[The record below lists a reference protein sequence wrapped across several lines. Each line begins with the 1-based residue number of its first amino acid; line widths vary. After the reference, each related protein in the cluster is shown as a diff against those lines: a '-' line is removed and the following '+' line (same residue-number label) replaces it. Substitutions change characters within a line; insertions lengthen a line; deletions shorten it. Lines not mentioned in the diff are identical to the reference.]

1 MNRIFEE
8 ISKSVNENVF
18 SKLGKRSLTVF
29 LVGAGQEN
37 PSSIREPVR
46 KELESKKYIKWFD
59 VYYPEELFEELI
71 LSGTQFDLLSL
82 ENFLAKNVHTV
93 AIILES
99 EGAIAE
105 LGAFA
110 NHKDLNDRLVVIID
124 KKYRKKKSF
133 IMLGPVRYLRNKTKS
148 IVIFHDFI
156 NPKIDKLGEQIR
168 NAVRKISKGVNIDYS
183 VKNPIAAQHFLLAA
197 IYVTEP
203 VKMDILTSMINSI
216 IKRRTSKNIII
227 AKSSLNILLRSSEVI
242 LQDGEYM
249 LTRVGFNRLMQTL
262 KFEPEGYNILNLLDK
277 LRVKVLNQ
285 TLRKKRQWQSM
296 ERAG

>member
-18 SKLGKRSLTVF
+18 SKLGQSNLTVF
-29 LVGAGQEN
+29 LVGAGQKN
-37 PSSIREPVR
+37 PSSIRKSVR
-46 KELESKKYIKWFD
+46 EELESKKYISWFD
-59 VYYPEELFEELI
+59 VYYPEELFEEFI

-82 ENFLAKNVHTV
+82 ENLLAKNVHTV

-99 EGAIAE
+99 PGAIAE

-110 NHKDLNDRLVVIID
+110 NHKDLRDRLVVIID

-133 IMLGPVRYLRNKTKS
+133 IMLGPVRYLRNKTRS
-148 IVIFHDFI
+148 IVIFHNFR
-156 NPKIDKLGEQIR
+156 NPKIDKLVEQIR
-168 NAVRKISKGVNIDYS
+168 NAVRKISKDVDIDYS

-216 IKRRTSKNIII
+216 IRRTSKNIII
-227 AKSSLNILLRSSEVI
+227 VKSSLNILLRSNEVI
-242 LQDGEYM
+242 FQDGEYM
-249 LTRVGFNRLMQTL
+249 LTKVGFNRLMQTL
-262 KFEPEGYNILNLLDK
+262 KFEPEGYSILNLLDK

-285 TLRKKRQWQSM
+285 TLRKQRQWQSM

>member
-18 SKLGKRSLTVF
+18 SKLGQSNLTVF
-29 LVGAGQEN
+29 LVGAGQKN
-37 PSSIREPVR
+37 PSSIRKSVR
-46 KELESKKYIKWFD
+46 EELESKKYISWFD
-59 VYYPEELFEELI
+59 VYYPEELFEEFI
-71 LSGTQFDLLSL
+71 LSGTQYDLLSL
-82 ENFLAKNVHTV
+82 ENLLAKNVHSV
-93 AIILES
+93 VIILES
-99 EGAIAE
+99 QGAIAE

-110 NHKDLNDRLVVIID
+110 NHKGLSDRLVVIID
-124 KKYRKKKSF
+124 KKYRKDKSF
-133 IMLGPVRYLRNKTKS
+133 IMLGPVRYLQNKTKS
-148 IVIFHDFI
+148 IVIFHNI
-156 NPKIDKLGEQIR
+156 RNPKIDKLGEQIR
-168 NAVRKISKGVNIDYS
+168 KAVRKISKDVSIDYS

-216 IKRRTSKNIII
+216 IKRTSKNIII
-227 AKSSLNILLRSSEVI
+227 LKSSLNILLRSSEVI
-242 LQDGEYM
+242 SQNGEYM

-277 LRVKVLNQ
+277 LRVKVLNK
-285 TLRKKRQWQSM
+285 TLRKQRKWQFM